1 MNSTGNSAQWPSVSK
16 FREQGGAADRQQGRG
31 ARGDRPMIKRISRLL
46 GALKAWIAVPEPSPA
61 APEAVPHKTEW
72 VFEARE
78 SLGDK
83 RALISPG
90 TGPET
95 WWREARVGRQSVAS
109 T

>member
-1 MNSTGNSAQWPSVSK
+1 
-16 FREQGGAADRQQGRG
+16 
-31 ARGDRPMIKRISRLL
+31 MIKRISRLL
-46 GALKAWIAVPEPSPA
+46 GALKAWIAVPEPSPVA
-61 APEAVPHKTEW
+61 LETVPHKTEW

-90 TGPET
+90 TGAET
-95 WWREARVGRQSVAS
+95 WWREMRVGRQSAAS